1 MKKIISIFLIV
12 ILLSAFLIVNILQ
25 SSFAESNRYV
35 YDGSNLDTSK
45 YPGFKEKLDTLK
57 ANHPN
62 WKFII
67 METGLDFEQVI
78 KAQYTGH
85 LGTPKNLI
93 QGKSGEWICSICGD
107 RVYDTG
113 NWKCASEQA
122 IRYYMD
128 TRNWLVDSPYL
139 FQFLATDYLQTTDD
153 RVYQSLNGTFLYS
166 RENASIINRVCR
178 EKNANPYYIIARLL
192 QEQGNAGGATSK
204 MVDTDGTVYYNLFNI
219 GASGNTQQEVYN
231 NALARAKREGWTSI
245 EKCLSDG
252 ITFLFSAYINNKQNS
267 IYLNKFDVESYGGLY
282 IRQYMQNI
290 EAPKS
295 EGTSMYNKMKN
306 AGLLDENLTFIIPV
320 YENMSSLSSSSPD
333 SSIEAYP
340 KNIRVKVGHSN
351 VMIRS
356 GRSTTS
362 TPVGKITDSS
372 VVVLSVER
380 YSDGWHKVILE
391 DGTSGYVK
399 FNTSYLEEIDDIT
412 NCYEEV
418 TVTNSDVIL
427 RVGPGYSQLEI
438 THLNKGQVI
447 HRIDNTGRYYIDGK
461 VWDRV
466 ILSDSR
472 QGFVAR
478 DNIHIIDYNESFY
491 VNAEGGLYLRESP
504 AGNIIRKLE
513 NGSIVTRIE
522 AGSKVGNYT
531 WDKVITEDG
540 VIGYVAREYLI
551 KVDGG
556 EVPDE
561 TPDNSGGN
569 EADNEII
576 EDNNV
581 DNEIV
586 DDENNVL
593 NNEVI
598 DDNDANNETLKN
610 EIIDNET
617 GVENSVINNEVVG
630 DNTVEETPDSGED
643 DSDDNNENGD
653 DNNNSGEDN
662 GSNDDSD
669 NGTGGDNSNGGNGE
683 DNESGEDDFETERIL
698 IVESSATANSI
709 QNAIITRGDE
719 IILGNQ
725 VIATGDIANMGGAKY
740 TIVKKGDSTGDGYV
754 KANDYLI
761 IKDYIMETG
770 TAKLEGAFKMAADVT
785 GDNQV
790 KANDYLKIKDHIM
803 YGIEL

>member
-25 SSFAESNRYV
+25 SSFAESNRYA
-35 YDGSNLDTSK
+35 YDRSNLDTSK

-93 QGKSGEWICSICGD
+93 QGKTGEWICSICGD

-139 FQFLATDYLQTTDD
+139 FQFLATDYLETTDD
-153 RVYQSLNGTFLYS
+153 KVYGSLNGTFLYS

-295 EGTSMYNKMKN
+295 EGTSMYNKMKS
-306 AGLLDENLTFIIPV
+306 AGLLNENLTFIIPV

-362 TPVGKITDSS
+362 TPVGKIADSS

-380 YSDGWHKVILE
+380 YSDGWHKVVLE
-391 DGTSGYVK
+391 DGTNGYVK

-427 RVGPGYSQLEI
+427 RVGPGYNQLEI

-461 VWDRV
+461 IWDRV

-478 DNIHIIDYNESFY
+478 DNIHKIDYNESFY
-491 VNAEGGLYLRESP
+491 VNAEGGLYLRETP

-513 NGSIVTRIE
+513 NGSIVTRLE

-561 TPDNSGGN
+561 TPDDSGGN
-569 EADNEII
+569 EADNEI
-576 EDNNV
+576 NNEIV
-581 DNEIV
+581 DNENNALNNEVI

-598 DDNDANNETLKN
+598 DEDNTLNNEVMN
-610 EIIDNET
+610 EI
-617 GVENSVINNEVVG
+617 ENSVIDNEIVG
-630 DNTVEETPDSGED
+630 DNIIED
-643 DSDDNNENGD
+643 DNETEEPDIGDNEQ
-653 DNNNSGEDN
+653 
-662 GSNDDSD
+662 DDS
-669 NGTGGDNSNGGNGE
+669 
-683 DNESGEDDFETERIL
+683 EDDLETERII
-698 IVESSATANSI
+698 IVESSATANSLS
-709 QNAIITRGDE
+709 NATITRGDKVISSE
-719 IILGNQ
+719 Q
-725 VIATGDIANMGGAKY
+725 VIATGDIANMGGTKY

-785 GDNQV
+785 GDSQV

-803 YGIEL
+803 YGVEI

>member
-139 FQFLATDYLQTTDD
+139 FQFLATDYLETTDD
-153 RVYQSLNGTFLYS
+153 KVYGALNGTFLYS

-295 EGTSMYNKMKN
+295 EGTSMYNKMKS
-306 AGLLDENLTFIIPV
+306 AGLLNENLTFIIPV

-362 TPVGKITDSS
+362 TPVGKIADSS

-380 YSDGWHKVILE
+380 YSDGWHKVVLE
-391 DGTSGYVK
+391 DGTNGYVK

-427 RVGPGYSQLEI
+427 RVGPGYNQLEI

-461 VWDRV
+461 IWDRV

-478 DNIHIIDYNESFY
+478 DNIHKIDYNESFY
-491 VNAEGGLYLRESP
+491 VNAEGGLYLRETP

-513 NGSIVTRIE
+513 NGSIVTRLE

-561 TPDNSGGN
+561 TPDDSGDN

-598 DDNDANNETLKN
+598 DEDNTLNN
-610 EIIDNET
+610 EIIDEESNVLNNEVT
-617 GVENSVINNEVVG
+617 DEIENSVIDNEIVG
-630 DNTVEETPDSGED
+630 DNTVEDDNETEEPDIGDNEPDDSED
-643 DSDDNNENGD
+643 DL
-653 DNNNSGEDN
+653 
-662 GSNDDSD
+662 
-669 NGTGGDNSNGGNGE
+669 
-683 DNESGEDDFETERIL
+683 ETERII
-698 IVESSATANSI
+698 IVESSATANSLS
-709 QNAIITRGDE
+709 NATITRGDKVISGE
-719 IILGNQ
+719 Q
-725 VIATGDIANMGGAKY
+725 VIATGDIANMGGTKY

-785 GDNQV
+785 GDSQV

>member
-139 FQFLATDYLQTTDD
+139 FQFLATDYLETTDD
-153 RVYQSLNGTFLYS
+153 KVYGSLNGTFLYS

-295 EGTSMYNKMKN
+295 EGTSMYNKMKS
-306 AGLLDENLTFIIPV
+306 AGLLNENLTFIIPV

-362 TPVGKITDSS
+362 LPVGKIADSS

-380 YSDGWHKVILE
+380 YSDGWHKVVLE
-391 DGTSGYVK
+391 DGTNGYVK

-427 RVGPGYSQLEI
+427 RVGPGYNQLEI

-461 VWDRV
+461 IWDRV

-478 DNIHIIDYNESFY
+478 DNIHKIDYNESFY
-491 VNAEGGLYLRESP
+491 VNAEGGLYLRETP

-513 NGSIVTRIE
+513 NGSIVTRLE

-561 TPDNSGGN
+561 TPDDSG
-569 EADNEII
+569 DNE
-576 EDNNV
+576 V
-581 DNEIV
+581 DNEINNEIV
-586 DDENNVL
+586 DNENNALNNEVIDDENNVL

-598 DDNDANNETLKN
+598 DEDNTLNN
-610 EIIDNET
+610 EIIDEESNVLNNEVT
-617 GVENSVINNEVVG
+617 DEIENSVIDNEIVG
-630 DNTVEETPDSGED
+630 DNIIED
-643 DSDDNNENGD
+643 DNETEEPDIGDNEQ
-653 DNNNSGEDN
+653 
-662 GSNDDSD
+662 DDS
-669 NGTGGDNSNGGNGE
+669 
-683 DNESGEDDFETERIL
+683 EDDLETERII
-698 IVESSATANSI
+698 IVESSATANSLS
-709 QNAIITRGDE
+709 NATITRGDKVISGE
-719 IILGNQ
+719 Q
-725 VIATGDIANMGGAKY
+725 VIATGDIANMGGTKY

-785 GDNQV
+785 GDSQV

-803 YGIEL
+803 YGVEI

>member
-25 SSFAESNRYV
+25 SSFAESNRYA

-139 FQFLATDYLQTTDD
+139 FQFLATDYLETTDD
-153 RVYQSLNGTFLYS
+153 KVYGSLNGTFLYS

-295 EGTSMYNKMKN
+295 EGTSMYNKMKS
-306 AGLLDENLTFIIPV
+306 AGLLNENLTFIIPV

-362 TPVGKITDSS
+362 LPVGKITDSS

-380 YSDGWHKVILE
+380 YSDGWHKVVLE
-391 DGTSGYVK
+391 DGTNGYVK

-427 RVGPGYSQLEI
+427 RVGPGYNQLEI

-461 VWDRV
+461 IWDRV

-478 DNIHIIDYNESFY
+478 DNIHKIDYNESFY
-491 VNAEGGLYLRESP
+491 VNAEGGLYLRETP

-513 NGSIVTRIE
+513 NGSIVTRLE

-561 TPDNSGGN
+561 TPDDSGGN

-598 DDNDANNETLKN
+598 DEDNTLNNEVMN
-610 EIIDNET
+610 EI
-617 GVENSVINNEVVG
+617 ENSVIDNEIVG
-630 DNTVEETPDSGED
+630 DNIIED
-643 DSDDNNENGD
+643 DNETEEPDIGDNEQ
-653 DNNNSGEDN
+653 
-662 GSNDDSD
+662 DDS
-669 NGTGGDNSNGGNGE
+669 
-683 DNESGEDDFETERIL
+683 EDDLETERII
-698 IVESSATANSI
+698 IVESSATANSLS
-709 QNAIITRGDE
+709 NATITRGDKVISGE
-719 IILGNQ
+719 Q
-725 VIATGDIANMGGAKY
+725 VIATGDIANMGGTKY

-770 TAKLEGAFKMAADVT
+770 SAKIEGAFKMAADVT
-785 GDNQV
+785 GDSQV

-803 YGIEL
+803 YGVEI

>member
-85 LGTPKNLI
+85 LDTPKNLI

-139 FQFLATDYLQTTDD
+139 FQFLATDYLETTDD
-153 RVYQSLNGTFLYS
+153 KVYGSLNGTFLYS

-295 EGTSMYNKMKN
+295 EGTSMYNKMKS
-306 AGLLDENLTFIIPV
+306 AGLLEENLTFIIPV

-362 TPVGKITDSS
+362 TPVGKIADSS

-380 YSDGWHKVILE
+380 YSDGWHKVVLE
-391 DGTSGYVK
+391 DGTNGYVK

-427 RVGPGYSQLEI
+427 RVGPGYNQLEI

-461 VWDRV
+461 IWDRV

-472 QGFVAR
+472 QGFVSR
-478 DNIHIIDYNESFY
+478 DNIHKIDYNESFY
-491 VNAEGGLYLRESP
+491 VNAEGGLYLRETP

-513 NGSIVTRIE
+513 NGSIVTRLE

-561 TPDNSGGN
+561 TPDDSGDN

-598 DDNDANNETLKN
+598 DEDNTLNN
-610 EIIDNET
+610 EIIDEESNVLNNEVT
-617 GVENSVINNEVVG
+617 DEIENSVIDNEIVG
-630 DNTVEETPDSGED
+630 DNTVEDDNETEEPDIGDNEPDDGED
-643 DSDDNNENGD
+643 DL
-653 DNNNSGEDN
+653 
-662 GSNDDSD
+662 
-669 NGTGGDNSNGGNGE
+669 
-683 DNESGEDDFETERIL
+683 ETERII
-698 IVESSATANSI
+698 IVESSATANSLS
-709 QNAIITRGDE
+709 NATITRGDKVISGE
-719 IILGNQ
+719 Q
-725 VIATGDIANMGGAKY
+725 VIATGDIANMGGTKY

-785 GDNQV
+785 GDSQV

>member
-85 LGTPKNLI
+85 LDTPKNLI

-139 FQFLATDYLQTTDD
+139 FQFLATDYLETTDD
-153 RVYQSLNGTFLYS
+153 KVYGSLNGTFLYS

-295 EGTSMYNKMKN
+295 EGTSMYNKMKS
-306 AGLLDENLTFIIPV
+306 AGLLNENLTFIIPV

-362 TPVGKITDSS
+362 TPVGKIADSS

-380 YSDGWHKVILE
+380 YSDGWHKVVLE
-391 DGTSGYVK
+391 DGTNGYVK

-427 RVGPGYSQLEI
+427 RVGPGYNQLEI

-461 VWDRV
+461 IWDRV

-472 QGFVAR
+472 QGFVSR
-478 DNIHIIDYNESFY
+478 DNIHKIDYNESFY
-491 VNAEGGLYLRESP
+491 VNAEGGLYLRETP

-513 NGSIVTRIE
+513 NGSIVTRLE

-561 TPDNSGGN
+561 TPDDSGDN

-598 DDNDANNETLKN
+598 DEDNTLNN
-610 EIIDNET
+610 EIIDEESNVLNNEVT
-617 GVENSVINNEVVG
+617 DEIENSVIDNEIVG
-630 DNTVEETPDSGED
+630 DNTVEDDNETEEPDIGDNEPDDGED
-643 DSDDNNENGD
+643 DL
-653 DNNNSGEDN
+653 
-662 GSNDDSD
+662 
-669 NGTGGDNSNGGNGE
+669 
-683 DNESGEDDFETERIL
+683 ETERII
-698 IVESSATANSI
+698 IVESSATANSLS
-709 QNAIITRGDE
+709 NATITRGDKVISGE
-719 IILGNQ
+719 Q
-725 VIATGDIANMGGAKY
+725 VIATGDIANMGGTKY

-785 GDNQV
+785 GDSQV

>member
-25 SSFAESNRYV
+25 SSFAESNRYA

-85 LGTPKNLI
+85 LDTPKNLI

-139 FQFLATDYLQTTDD
+139 FQFLATDYLETTDD
-153 RVYQSLNGTFLYS
+153 KVYGSLNGTFLYS

-219 GASGNTQQEVYN
+219 GASGNSQQEVYN

-295 EGTSMYNKMKN
+295 EGTSMYNKMRS
-306 AGLLDENLTFIIPV
+306 AGLLNENLTFIIPV

-362 TPVGKITDSS
+362 TPVGKIADSS

-380 YSDGWHKVILE
+380 YSDGWHKVVLE
-391 DGTSGYVK
+391 DGTNGYVK

-427 RVGPGYSQLEI
+427 RVGPGYNQLEI

-461 VWDRV
+461 IWDRV

-478 DNIHIIDYNESFY
+478 DNIHKIDYNESFY
-491 VNAEGGLYLRESP
+491 VNAEGGLYLRETP

-513 NGSIVTRIE
+513 NGSIVTRLE

-561 TPDNSGGN
+561 TPDDSGGN
-569 EADNEII
+569 EANNEI
-576 EDNNV
+576 NNEIV
-581 DNEIV
+581 DNENNALNNEVI

-598 DDNDANNETLKN
+598 DEDNTLNNEVMN
-610 EIIDNET
+610 EI
-617 GVENSVINNEVVG
+617 ENSVIDNEIVG
-630 DNTVEETPDSGED
+630 DNIIED
-643 DSDDNNENGD
+643 DNETEEPDIGDNEQ
-653 DNNNSGEDN
+653 
-662 GSNDDSD
+662 DDS
-669 NGTGGDNSNGGNGE
+669 
-683 DNESGEDDFETERIL
+683 EDDLETERII
-698 IVESSATANSI
+698 IVESSATANSLS
-709 QNAIITRGDE
+709 NATITRGDKVISGE
-719 IILGNQ
+719 Q
-725 VIATGDIANMGGAKY
+725 VIATGDIANMGGTKY

-785 GDNQV
+785 GDSQV

-803 YGIEL
+803 YGVEI

>member
-25 SSFAESNRYV
+25 SSFAESNRYA

-62 WKFII
+62 WNFII

-139 FQFLATDYLQTTDD
+139 FQFLATDYLETTDD
-153 RVYQSLNGTFLYS
+153 KVYGSLNGTFLYS

-295 EGTSMYNKMKN
+295 EGTSMYNKMKS
-306 AGLLDENLTFIIPV
+306 AGLLNENLTFIIPV

-362 TPVGKITDSS
+362 IPVGKIADSS

-380 YSDGWHKVILE
+380 YSDGWHKVVLE
-391 DGTSGYVK
+391 DETNGYVK

-427 RVGPGYSQLEI
+427 RVGPGYNQLEI

-461 VWDRV
+461 IWDRV

-478 DNIHIIDYNESFY
+478 DNIHKIDYNESFY
-491 VNAEGGLYLRESP
+491 VNAEGGLYLRETP

-513 NGSIVTRIE
+513 NGSIVTRLE

-561 TPDNSGGN
+561 TPDDSGGN
-569 EADNEII
+569 EADNEI
-576 EDNNV
+576 NNEIV
-581 DNEIV
+581 DNENNALNNEVI

-598 DDNDANNETLKN
+598 DEDNTLNNEVIDEIKNSVIDN
-610 EIIDNET
+610 EII
-617 GVENSVINNEVVG
+617 G
-630 DNTVEETPDSGED
+630 DNTVEDDNETEEEPDIGDNEQDDSED
-643 DSDDNNENGD
+643 DL
-653 DNNNSGEDN
+653 
-662 GSNDDSD
+662 
-669 NGTGGDNSNGGNGE
+669 
-683 DNESGEDDFETERIL
+683 ETERII
-698 IVESSATANSI
+698 IVESSATANSLP
-709 QNAIITRGDE
+709 NATITRGDKVISGE
-719 IILGNQ
+719 Q
-725 VIATGDIANMGGAKY
+725 VIATGDIANMGGTKY

-785 GDNQV
+785 GDSQV

>member
-25 SSFAESNRYV
+25 SSFAESNRYA

-93 QGKSGEWICSICGD
+93 QGKTGEWICSICGD

-139 FQFLATDYLQTTDD
+139 FQFLATDYLETTDD
-153 RVYQSLNGTFLYS
+153 KVYGSLNGTFLYS
-166 RENASIINRVCR
+166 RENATIINRVCK

-295 EGTSMYNKMKN
+295 EGTSMYNKMKS
-306 AGLLDENLTFIIPV
+306 AGLLNENLTFIIPV

-362 TPVGKITDSS
+362 TPVGKIADSS

-380 YSDGWHKVILE
+380 YSDGWHKVVLE
-391 DGTSGYVK
+391 DGTNGYVK

-427 RVGPGYSQLEI
+427 RVGPGYNQLEI
-438 THLNKGQVI
+438 THLNKGQII

-461 VWDRV
+461 IWDRV

-478 DNIHIIDYNESFY
+478 DNIHEIDYNESFY
-491 VNAEGGLYLRESP
+491 VNAEGGLYLRETP

-513 NGSIVTRIE
+513 NGSIVTRLE

-551 KVDGG
+551 KVDGV

-561 TPDNSGGN
+561 TPDDSGGN
-569 EADNEII
+569 EADNEI
-576 EDNNV
+576 N
-581 DNEIV
+581 NEIV
-586 DDENNVL
+586 DNENNAL

-598 DDNDANNETLKN
+598 DDENNDLNNEVIDEDNTLNN
-610 EIIDNET
+610 EVIDEI
-617 GVENSVINNEVVG
+617 ENSVIDNEIIG
-630 DNTVEETPDSGED
+630 DNTVE
-643 DSDDNNENGD
+643 DDNETEEEPDIG
-653 DNNNSGEDN
+653 
-662 GSNDDSD
+662 
-669 NGTGGDNSNGGNGE
+669 
-683 DNESGEDDFETERIL
+683 DNESDDSEDDLETERII
-698 IVESSATANSI
+698 IVESSATANSLS
-709 QNAIITRGDE
+709 NATITRGDKLISGE
-719 IILGNQ
+719 Q
-725 VIATGDIANMGGAKY
+725 VIATGDIANMGGTKY

-785 GDNQV
+785 GDSQV

-803 YGIEL
+803 YGVEI

>member
-25 SSFAESNRYV
+25 SSFAESNRYA

-85 LGTPKNLI
+85 LDTPKNLI

-139 FQFLATDYLQTTDD
+139 FQFLATDYLETTDD
-153 RVYQSLNGTFLYS
+153 KVYGSLNGTFLYS

-295 EGTSMYNKMKN
+295 EGTSMYNKMRS
-306 AGLLDENLTFIIPV
+306 AGLLNENLTFIIPV

-362 TPVGKITDSS
+362 TPVGKIADSS

-380 YSDGWHKVILE
+380 YSDGWHKVVLE
-391 DGTSGYVK
+391 DGTNGYVK

-427 RVGPGYSQLEI
+427 RVGPGYNQLEI

-461 VWDRV
+461 IWDRV

-478 DNIHIIDYNESFY
+478 DNIHKIDYNESFY
-491 VNAEGGLYLRESP
+491 VNAEGGLYLRETP

-513 NGSIVTRIE
+513 NGSIVTRLE

-561 TPDNSGGN
+561 TPDDSGGN

-598 DDNDANNETLKN
+598 DEDNTLNNEVMN
-610 EIIDNET
+610 EI
-617 GVENSVINNEVVG
+617 ENSVIDNEIVG
-630 DNTVEETPDSGED
+630 DNIIED
-643 DSDDNNENGD
+643 DNETEEPDIGDNEQ
-653 DNNNSGEDN
+653 
-662 GSNDDSD
+662 DDS
-669 NGTGGDNSNGGNGE
+669 
-683 DNESGEDDFETERIL
+683 EDDLETERII
-698 IVESSATANSI
+698 IVESSATANSLS
-709 QNAIITRGDE
+709 NATITRGDKVISGE
-719 IILGNQ
+719 Q
-725 VIATGDIANMGGAKY
+725 VIATGDIANMGGTKY

-785 GDNQV
+785 GDSQV

-803 YGIEL
+803 YGVEI

>member
-85 LGTPKNLI
+85 LDTPKNLI

-139 FQFLATDYLQTTDD
+139 FQFLATDYLETTDD
-153 RVYQSLNGTFLYS
+153 KVYGSLNGTFLYS

-219 GASGNTQQEVYN
+219 GASGNSQQEVYN

-245 EKCLSDG
+245 EKCLADG

-295 EGTSMYNKMKN
+295 EGTSMYNKMRS
-306 AGLLDENLTFIIPV
+306 AGLLNENLTFIIPV

-380 YSDGWHKVILE
+380 YSDGWHKVVLE
-391 DGTSGYVK
+391 DGTNGYVK

-418 TVTNSDVIL
+418 TVTNSDVVL
-427 RVGPGYSQLEI
+427 RVGPGYNQLEI

-461 VWDRV
+461 IWDRV

-478 DNIHIIDYNESFY
+478 DNIHKIDYNESFY
-491 VNAEGGLYLRESP
+491 VNAEGGLYLRETP

-513 NGSIVTRIE
+513 NGSIVTRLE

-561 TPDNSGGN
+561 TPDDSGGN
-569 EADNEII
+569 EADNEI
-576 EDNNV
+576 NNEIV
-581 DNEIV
+581 DNENNALNNEVI

-598 DDNDANNETLKN
+598 DEDNTLNNEVMN
-610 EIIDNET
+610 EI
-617 GVENSVINNEVVG
+617 ENSVIDNEIVG
-630 DNTVEETPDSGED
+630 DNIIED
-643 DSDDNNENGD
+643 DNETEEPDIGD
-653 DNNNSGEDN
+653 DEP
-662 GSNDDSD
+662 DDS
-669 NGTGGDNSNGGNGE
+669 
-683 DNESGEDDFETERIL
+683 EDDLETERII
-698 IVESSATANSI
+698 IVESDATANSLS
-709 QNAIITRGDE
+709 NATITRGDKVISGE
-719 IILGNQ
+719 Q
-725 VIATGDIANMGGAKY
+725 VIATGDIANMGGTKY

-785 GDNQV
+785 GDSQV

>member
-139 FQFLATDYLQTTDD
+139 FQFLATDYLETTDD

-295 EGTSMYNKMKN
+295 EGTSMYNKMKS
-306 AGLLDENLTFIIPV
+306 AGLLNENLTFIIPV

-362 TPVGKITDSS
+362 TPVGKIADSS

-380 YSDGWHKVILE
+380 YSDGWHKVVLE
-391 DGTSGYVK
+391 DGTNGYVK

-427 RVGPGYSQLEI
+427 RVGPGYNQLEI

-461 VWDRV
+461 IWDRV

-478 DNIHIIDYNESFY
+478 DNIHKIDYNESFY
-491 VNAEGGLYLRESP
+491 VNAEGGLYLRETP

-513 NGSIVTRIE
+513 NGSIVTRLE
-522 AGSKVGNYT
+522 EGSKVGNYT

-561 TPDNSGGN
+561 TPDNSGDN
-569 EADNEII
+569 EVDNEII

-598 DDNDANNETLKN
+598 DEDNTLNN
-610 EIIDNET
+610 EIIDEESNVLNNEVT
-617 GVENSVINNEVVG
+617 DEIENSVIDNEIVG
-630 DNTVEETPDSGED
+630 DNTVEDDNETEEPDIGDNEPDDGED
-643 DSDDNNENGD
+643 DL
-653 DNNNSGEDN
+653 
-662 GSNDDSD
+662 
-669 NGTGGDNSNGGNGE
+669 
-683 DNESGEDDFETERIL
+683 ETERII
-698 IVESSATANSI
+698 IVESSATANSLS
-709 QNAIITRGDE
+709 NATITRGDKVISGE
-719 IILGNQ
+719 Q
-725 VIATGDIANMGGAKY
+725 VIATGDIANMGGTKY

-785 GDNQV
+785 GDSQV

>member
-25 SSFAESNRYV
+25 SSFAESNRYA

-93 QGKSGEWICSICGD
+93 QGKTGEWICSICGD

-139 FQFLATDYLQTTDD
+139 FQFLATDYLETTDD
-153 RVYQSLNGTFLYS
+153 KVYGSLNGTFLYS

-219 GASGNTQQEVYN
+219 GASGNSQQEVYN

-295 EGTSMYNKMKN
+295 EGTSMYNKMRS
-306 AGLLDENLTFIIPV
+306 AGLLNENLTFIIPV

-362 TPVGKITDSS
+362 LPVGKIADSS

-380 YSDGWHKVILE
+380 YSDGWHKVVLE
-391 DGTSGYVK
+391 DGTNGYVK

-427 RVGPGYSQLEI
+427 RVGPGYNQLEI

-461 VWDRV
+461 IWDRV

-478 DNIHIIDYNESFY
+478 DNIHKIDYNESFY
-491 VNAEGGLYLRESP
+491 VNAEGGLYLRETP

-513 NGSIVTRIE
+513 NGSIVTRLE

-561 TPDNSGGN
+561 TPDDSGGN
-569 EADNEII
+569 EADNEI
-576 EDNNV
+576 NNEIV
-581 DNEIV
+581 DNENNALNNEVI

-598 DDNDANNETLKN
+598 DEDNTLNNEVID
-610 EIIDNET
+610 EI
-617 GVENSVINNEVVG
+617 ENSVIDNEIIG
-630 DNTVEETPDSGED
+630 DNTVEDDNETEEEPDIGDNEPEDGED
-643 DSDDNNENGD
+643 DL
-653 DNNNSGEDN
+653 
-662 GSNDDSD
+662 
-669 NGTGGDNSNGGNGE
+669 
-683 DNESGEDDFETERIL
+683 ETERII
-698 IVESSATANSI
+698 IVESSATANSLS
-709 QNAIITRGDE
+709 NATITRGDKLISGE
-719 IILGNQ
+719 Q
-725 VIATGDIANMGGAKY
+725 VIATGDIANMGGTKY

-785 GDNQV
+785 GDSQV

-803 YGIEL
+803 YGVEI

>member
-93 QGKSGEWICSICGD
+93 QGKTGEWICSICGD

-139 FQFLATDYLQTTDD
+139 FQFLATDYLETTDD
-153 RVYQSLNGTFLYS
+153 KVYGSLNGTFLYS

-295 EGTSMYNKMKN
+295 EGTSMYNKMKS
-306 AGLLDENLTFIIPV
+306 AGLLEENLTFIIPV

-362 TPVGKITDSS
+362 TPVGKIADSS

-380 YSDGWHKVILE
+380 YSDGWHKVVLE
-391 DGTSGYVK
+391 DGTNGYVK

-427 RVGPGYSQLEI
+427 RVGPGYNQLEI

-461 VWDRV
+461 IWDRV

-478 DNIHIIDYNESFY
+478 DNIHKIDYNESFY
-491 VNAEGGLYLRESP
+491 VNAEGGLYLRETP

-513 NGSIVTRIE
+513 NGSIVTRLE

-540 VIGYVAREYLI
+540 VMGYVAREYLI

-561 TPDNSGGN
+561 TPDNSGKN
-569 EADNEII
+569 EVDNEII

-598 DDNDANNETLKN
+598 DEDNTLNNEVTD
-610 EIIDNET
+610 EI
-617 GVENSVINNEVVG
+617 ENSVIDNEIVG
-630 DNTVEETPDSGED
+630 DNTVEDDNETEEPDIGDNEPEDGED
-643 DSDDNNENGD
+643 DL
-653 DNNNSGEDN
+653 
-662 GSNDDSD
+662 
-669 NGTGGDNSNGGNGE
+669 
-683 DNESGEDDFETERIL
+683 ETERII
-698 IVESSATANSI
+698 IVESSATANSLS
-709 QNAIITRGDE
+709 NATITRGDKVISGE
-719 IILGNQ
+719 Q
-725 VIATGDIANMGGAKY
+725 VIATGDIANMGGTKY

-770 TAKLEGAFKMAADVT
+770 TAKLEGAFKVAADVT
-785 GDNQV
+785 GDGQV

-803 YGIEL
+803 YGVEI

>member
-25 SSFAESNRYV
+25 SSFAESNRYA

-62 WKFII
+62 WNFII

-139 FQFLATDYLQTTDD
+139 FQFLATDYLETTDD
-153 RVYQSLNGTFLYS
+153 KVYGSLNGTFLYS

-295 EGTSMYNKMKN
+295 EGTSMYNKMKS
-306 AGLLDENLTFIIPV
+306 AGLLEENLTFIIPV

-362 TPVGKITDSS
+362 TPVGKIADSS

-380 YSDGWHKVILE
+380 YSDGWHKVVLE
-391 DGTSGYVK
+391 DGTNGYVK

-427 RVGPGYSQLEI
+427 RVGPGYNQLEI

-461 VWDRV
+461 IWDRV

-478 DNIHIIDYNESFY
+478 DNIHKIDYNESFY
-491 VNAEGGLYLRESP
+491 VNAEGGLYLRETP

-513 NGSIVTRIE
+513 NGSIVTRLE

-561 TPDNSGGN
+561 TPDDSGGN
-569 EADNEII
+569 EVDNEII

-598 DDNDANNETLKN
+598 DEDNTLNN
-610 EIIDNET
+610 EIIDEESNVLNNE
-617 GVENSVINNEVVG
+617 VIDEIENSVIDNEIIG
-630 DNTVEETPDSGED
+630 DNTVEDDNETEEPDIGDNEPDDSED
-643 DSDDNNENGD
+643 DL
-653 DNNNSGEDN
+653 
-662 GSNDDSD
+662 
-669 NGTGGDNSNGGNGE
+669 
-683 DNESGEDDFETERIL
+683 ETERII
-698 IVESSATANSI
+698 IVESDATANSLS
-709 QNAIITRGDE
+709 NATITRGDKLISGE
-719 IILGNQ
+719 Q
-725 VIATGDIANMGGAKY
+725 VIATGDIANMGGTKY

-785 GDNQV
+785 GDSQV

>member
-35 YDGSNLDTSK
+35 YDRSNLDTSK

-93 QGKSGEWICSICGD
+93 QGKTGEWICSICGD

-139 FQFLATDYLQTTDD
+139 FQFLATDYLETTDD
-153 RVYQSLNGTFLYS
+153 KVYGSLNGTFLYS

-295 EGTSMYNKMKN
+295 EGTSMYNKMKS
-306 AGLLDENLTFIIPV
+306 AGLLNENLTFIIPV

-362 TPVGKITDSS
+362 TPVGKIADSS

-380 YSDGWHKVILE
+380 YSDGWHKVVLE
-391 DGTSGYVK
+391 DGTNGYVK

-427 RVGPGYSQLEI
+427 RVGPGYNQLEI

-461 VWDRV
+461 IWDRV

-478 DNIHIIDYNESFY
+478 DNIHKIDYNESFY
-491 VNAEGGLYLRESP
+491 VNAEGGLYLRETP

-513 NGSIVTRIE
+513 NGSIVTRLE

-561 TPDNSGGN
+561 TPDDSGGN

-581 DNEIV
+581 DNEIL

-598 DDNDANNETLKN
+598 DEDNTLNN
-610 EIIDNET
+610 EIIDEESNVLNNEVT
-617 GVENSVINNEVVG
+617 DEIENSVIDNEIVG
-630 DNTVEETPDSGED
+630 DNTVEDDNETEEPDIGDNETDDSED
-643 DSDDNNENGD
+643 DL
-653 DNNNSGEDN
+653 
-662 GSNDDSD
+662 
-669 NGTGGDNSNGGNGE
+669 
-683 DNESGEDDFETERIL
+683 ETERII
-698 IVESSATANSI
+698 IVESSATANSLS
-709 QNAIITRGDE
+709 NATITRGDKVISGE
-719 IILGNQ
+719 Q
-725 VIATGDIANMGGAKY
+725 VIATGDIANMGGTKY

-785 GDNQV
+785 GDSQV

>member
-25 SSFAESNRYV
+25 SSFAESNRYA

-93 QGKSGEWICSICGD
+93 QGKTGEWICSICGD

-153 RVYQSLNGTFLYS
+153 KVYGSLNGTFLYS

-219 GASGNTQQEVYN
+219 GASGNSQQEVYN

-295 EGTSMYNKMKN
+295 EGTSMYNKMKS
-306 AGLLDENLTFIIPV
+306 AGLLNENLTFIIPV

-362 TPVGKITDSS
+362 TPVGKIADSS

-380 YSDGWHKVILE
+380 YSDGWHKVVLE
-391 DGTSGYVK
+391 DGTNGYVK

-427 RVGPGYSQLEI
+427 RVGPGYNQLEI

-461 VWDRV
+461 IWDRV

-478 DNIHIIDYNESFY
+478 DNIHKIDYNESFY
-491 VNAEGGLYLRESP
+491 VNAEGGLYLRETP

-513 NGSIVTRIE
+513 NGSIVTRLE

-561 TPDNSGGN
+561 TPDNSG
-569 EADNEII
+569 DNE
-576 EDNNV
+576 V
-581 DNEIV
+581 DNEINNEIV
-586 DDENNVL
+586 DNENNALNNEVIDDENNVL

-598 DDNDANNETLKN
+598 DEDNTLNNEVIDEIKN
-610 EIIDNET
+610 SVIDNE
-617 GVENSVINNEVVG
+617 IVG
-630 DNTVEETPDSGED
+630 DNTVEDDNETEEPDIGDNEPEDGED
-643 DSDDNNENGD
+643 DL
-653 DNNNSGEDN
+653 
-662 GSNDDSD
+662 
-669 NGTGGDNSNGGNGE
+669 
-683 DNESGEDDFETERIL
+683 ETERII
-698 IVESSATANSI
+698 IVESSATANSLS
-709 QNAIITRGDE
+709 NATITRGDKVISSE
-719 IILGNQ
+719 Q
-725 VIATGDIANMGGAKY
+725 VIATGDIANMGGTKY

-785 GDNQV
+785 GDSQV

-803 YGIEL
+803 YGVEI

>member
-1 MKKIISIFLIV
+1 MKKIISIFLFV
-12 ILLSAFLIVNILQ
+12 IILSAFLIVNILQ
-25 SSFAESNRYV
+25 SSFAESNRYI
-35 YDGSNLDTSK
+35 YDGTNLDTSK
-45 YPGFKEKLDTLK
+45 YPGFKERLDTIK
-57 ANHPN
+57 KNHPN
-62 WKFII
+62 WNFVI

-78 KAQYTGH
+78 KAEYTGH
-85 LGTPKNLI
+85 LDTPKNLI

-113 NWKCASEQA
+113 SWKCASEQA

-139 FQFLATDYLQTTDD
+139 FQFLQTDYLETTDNK
-153 RVYQSLNGTFLYS
+153 VYNSLNGTFLYS
-166 RENASIINRVCR
+166 RENASTINKVCK
-178 EKNANPYYIIARLL
+178 EKNANPYYVIARLL

-219 GASGNTQQEVYN
+219 GATGNTSQEVLK
-231 NALARAKREGWTSI
+231 NALERAKKEGWTSI

-295 EGTSMYNKMKN
+295 EGTSMYNKMKS

-320 YENMSSLSSSSPD
+320 YENMSSTTSVSPD

-356 GRSTTS
+356 SRNTTS
-362 TPVGKITDSS
+362 TPVGKIADSS

-380 YSDGWHKVILE
+380 YQDGWHKVILE

-399 FNTSYLEEIDDIT
+399 FNTSYLEEIDDVT

-418 TVTNSDVIL
+418 TVINDDVIL
-427 RVGPGYSQLEI
+427 RVGPGLDQLEI
-438 THLNKGQVI
+438 THLSKGQVV
-447 HRIDNTGRYYIDGK
+447 HRIDSTGRYFIDGK

-466 ILSDSR
+466 ILADSR

-478 DNIHIIDYNESFY
+478 DNIQKVDYDESFI
-491 VNAEGGLYLRESP
+491 VIAEGGLYLRETP

-513 NGSIVTRIE
+513 KGTIVTRLE
-522 AGSKVGNYT
+522 AGDKVGDYT

-551 KVDGG
+551 KVDGE
-556 EVPDE
+556 EVPDNTVE
-561 TPDNSGGN
+561 NDMVSNEVIENEIENS
-569 EADNEII
+569 AIDNEII
-576 EDNNV
+576 GDNNV
-581 DNEIV
+581 ENNETIENEIE
-586 DDENNVL
+586 DENN
-593 NNEVI
+593 
-598 DDNDANNETLKN
+598 K
-610 EIIDNET
+610 
-617 GVENSVINNEVVG
+617 VEE
-630 DNTVEETPDSGED
+630 DNTVE
-643 DSDDNNENGD
+643 
-653 DNNNSGEDN
+653 
-662 GSNDDSD
+662 
-669 NGTGGDNSNGGNGE
+669 GDNSEEDSTDGDNGN
-683 DNESGEDDFETERIL
+683 NESGENESEEDEEIDTEMVI
-698 IVESSATANSI
+698 IVEPSATANSI
-709 QNAIITRGDE
+709 PNAVITRNDKVITGTS
-719 IILGNQ
+719 
-725 VIATGDIANMGGAKY
+725 VIATGDIASMGDTKY

-761 IKDYIMETG
+761 IKDYIKETG

-803 YGIEL
+803 YGIDI

>member
-25 SSFAESNRYV
+25 SSFAESNRYA

-62 WKFII
+62 WNFII

-139 FQFLATDYLQTTDD
+139 FQFLATDYLETTDD
-153 RVYQSLNGTFLYS
+153 KVYGSLNGTFLYS

-295 EGTSMYNKMKN
+295 EGTSMYNKMKS
-306 AGLLDENLTFIIPV
+306 AGLLEENLTFIIPV

-362 TPVGKITDSS
+362 TPVGKIADSS

-380 YSDGWHKVILE
+380 YSDGWHKVVLE
-391 DGTSGYVK
+391 DGTNGYVK

-427 RVGPGYSQLEI
+427 RVGPGYNQLEI

-461 VWDRV
+461 IWDRV

-478 DNIHIIDYNESFY
+478 DNIHKIDYNESFY
-491 VNAEGGLYLRESP
+491 VNAEGGLYLRETP

-513 NGSIVTRIE
+513 NGSIVTRLE

-561 TPDNSGGN
+561 MPDDSGGN
-569 EADNEII
+569 EADNEI
-576 EDNNV
+576 NNEIV
-581 DNEIV
+581 DNENNALNNEVI

-598 DDNDANNETLKN
+598 DEDNTLNNEVID
-610 EIIDNET
+610 EI
-617 GVENSVINNEVVG
+617 ENSVIDNEIIG
-630 DNTVEETPDSGED
+630 DNTVEDDNETEEEPDIGDNEPDDSED
-643 DSDDNNENGD
+643 DL
-653 DNNNSGEDN
+653 
-662 GSNDDSD
+662 
-669 NGTGGDNSNGGNGE
+669 
-683 DNESGEDDFETERIL
+683 ETERII
-698 IVESSATANSI
+698 IVESSATANSLS
-709 QNAIITRGDE
+709 NATITRGDKLISGE
-719 IILGNQ
+719 Q
-725 VIATGDIANMGGAKY
+725 VIATGDIANMGGTKY

-785 GDNQV
+785 GDSQV

>member
-25 SSFAESNRYV
+25 SSFAESNRYA

-295 EGTSMYNKMKN
+295 EGTSMYNKMKS
-306 AGLLDENLTFIIPV
+306 AGLLNENLTFIIPV

-362 TPVGKITDSS
+362 LPVGKIADSS

-380 YSDGWHKVILE
+380 YSDGWHKVVLE
-391 DGTSGYVK
+391 DGTNGYVK

-427 RVGPGYSQLEI
+427 RVGPGYNQLEI

-461 VWDRV
+461 IWDRV

-478 DNIHIIDYNESFY
+478 DNIHKIDYNESFY
-491 VNAEGGLYLRESP
+491 VNAEGGLYLRETP

-513 NGSIVTRIE
+513 NGSIVTRLE

-561 TPDNSGGN
+561 TPDDSGGN
-569 EADNEII
+569 EADNEI
-576 EDNNV
+576 NNEIV
-581 DNEIV
+581 DNENNALNNEVI

-598 DDNDANNETLKN
+598 DEDNTLNNEVID
-610 EIIDNET
+610 EI
-617 GVENSVINNEVVG
+617 ENSVIDNEIIG
-630 DNTVEETPDSGED
+630 DNTVEDDNETEEEPDIGDNEPDDSED
-643 DSDDNNENGD
+643 DL
-653 DNNNSGEDN
+653 
-662 GSNDDSD
+662 
-669 NGTGGDNSNGGNGE
+669 
-683 DNESGEDDFETERIL
+683 ETERII
-698 IVESSATANSI
+698 IVESSATANSLS
-709 QNAIITRGDE
+709 NATITRGDKLISGE
-719 IILGNQ
+719 Q
-725 VIATGDIANMGGAKY
+725 VIATGDIANMGGTKY

-785 GDNQV
+785 GDSQV

-803 YGIEL
+803 YGVEI

>member
-139 FQFLATDYLQTTDD
+139 FQFLATDYLETTDD
-153 RVYQSLNGTFLYS
+153 KVYGSLNGTFLYS

-295 EGTSMYNKMKN
+295 EGTSMYNKMKS
-306 AGLLDENLTFIIPV
+306 AGLLNENLTFIIPV

-362 TPVGKITDSS
+362 TPVGKIADSS

-380 YSDGWHKVILE
+380 YSDGWHKVVLE
-391 DGTSGYVK
+391 DGTNGYVK

-427 RVGPGYSQLEI
+427 RVGPGYNQLEI

-461 VWDRV
+461 IWDRV

-478 DNIHIIDYNESFY
+478 DNIHKIDYNESFY
-491 VNAEGGLYLRESP
+491 VNAEGGLYLRETP

-513 NGSIVTRIE
+513 NGSIVTRLE

-561 TPDNSGGN
+561 TPDDSGDN
-569 EADNEII
+569 EVDNEII

-598 DDNDANNETLKN
+598 DEDNTLNNEVIDEIKN
-610 EIIDNET
+610 SVIDNE
-617 GVENSVINNEVVG
+617 IVG
-630 DNTVEETPDSGED
+630 DNTVEDDNETEEPDIGDNEPEDGED
-643 DSDDNNENGD
+643 DL
-653 DNNNSGEDN
+653 
-662 GSNDDSD
+662 
-669 NGTGGDNSNGGNGE
+669 
-683 DNESGEDDFETERIL
+683 ETERII
-698 IVESSATANSI
+698 IVESSATANSLS
-709 QNAIITRGDE
+709 NATITRGDKVISGE
-719 IILGNQ
+719 Q
-725 VIATGDIANMGGAKY
+725 VIATGDIANMGGTKY

-785 GDNQV
+785 GDSQV

>member
-25 SSFAESNRYV
+25 SSFAESNRYA

-139 FQFLATDYLQTTDD
+139 FQFLATDYLETTDD
-153 RVYQSLNGTFLYS
+153 KVYGSLNGTFLYS

-295 EGTSMYNKMKN
+295 EGTSMYNKMKS
-306 AGLLDENLTFIIPV
+306 AGLLNENLTFIIPV

-362 TPVGKITDSS
+362 TPVGKIADSS

-380 YSDGWHKVILE
+380 YSDGWHKVVLE
-391 DGTSGYVK
+391 DGTNGYVK

-427 RVGPGYSQLEI
+427 RVGPGYNQLEI

-461 VWDRV
+461 IWDRV

-478 DNIHIIDYNESFY
+478 DNIHKIDYNESFY
-491 VNAEGGLYLRESP
+491 VNAEGGLYLRETP

-513 NGSIVTRIE
+513 NGSIVTRLE

-561 TPDNSGGN
+561 TPDDSGGN
-569 EADNEII
+569 EADNEI
-576 EDNNV
+576 NNEIV
-581 DNEIV
+581 DNENNALNNEVI

-598 DDNDANNETLKN
+598 DEDNTLNNEVID
-610 EIIDNET
+610 EI
-617 GVENSVINNEVVG
+617 ENSVIDNEIVG
-630 DNTVEETPDSGED
+630 DNIIED
-643 DSDDNNENGD
+643 DNETEEPDIGDNEQ
-653 DNNNSGEDN
+653 
-662 GSNDDSD
+662 DDS
-669 NGTGGDNSNGGNGE
+669 
-683 DNESGEDDFETERIL
+683 EDDLETERII
-698 IVESSATANSI
+698 IVESSATANSLS
-709 QNAIITRGDE
+709 NATITRGDKVISSE
-719 IILGNQ
+719 Q
-725 VIATGDIANMGGAKY
+725 VIATGDIANMGGTKY

-785 GDNQV
+785 GDSQV

-803 YGIEL
+803 YGVEI

>member
-85 LGTPKNLI
+85 LDTPKNLI
-93 QGKSGEWICSICGD
+93 QGKTGEWICSICGD

-153 RVYQSLNGTFLYS
+153 KVYGSLNGTFLYS

-219 GASGNTQQEVYN
+219 GASGNSQQEVYN

-295 EGTSMYNKMKN
+295 EGTSMYNKMKS
-306 AGLLDENLTFIIPV
+306 AGLLNENLTFIIPV

-362 TPVGKITDSS
+362 TPVGKIADSS

-380 YSDGWHKVILE
+380 YSDGWHKVVLE
-391 DGTSGYVK
+391 DGTNGYVK

-427 RVGPGYSQLEI
+427 RVGPGYNQLEI

-461 VWDRV
+461 IWDRV

-478 DNIHIIDYNESFY
+478 DNIHKIDYNESFY
-491 VNAEGGLYLRESP
+491 VNAEGGLYLRETP

-513 NGSIVTRIE
+513 NGSIVTRLE

-561 TPDNSGGN
+561 TPDDSGGN
-569 EADNEII
+569 EADNEI
-576 EDNNV
+576 NNEIV
-581 DNEIV
+581 DNENNALNNEVI

-598 DDNDANNETLKN
+598 DEDNTLNNEVTD
-610 EIIDNET
+610 EI
-617 GVENSVINNEVVG
+617 ENSVIDNEIVG
-630 DNTVEETPDSGED
+630 DNTVEDDNETEEPDIGDNEPEDGED
-643 DSDDNNENGD
+643 DL
-653 DNNNSGEDN
+653 
-662 GSNDDSD
+662 
-669 NGTGGDNSNGGNGE
+669 
-683 DNESGEDDFETERIL
+683 ETERII
-698 IVESSATANSI
+698 IVESSATANSLS
-709 QNAIITRGDE
+709 NATITRGDKVISGE
-719 IILGNQ
+719 Q
-725 VIATGDIANMGGAKY
+725 VIATGDIANMGGTKY

-770 TAKLEGAFKMAADVT
+770 TAKLEGAFKVAADVT
-785 GDNQV
+785 GDGQV

-803 YGIEL
+803 YGVEI

>member
-85 LGTPKNLI
+85 LDTPKNLI

-139 FQFLATDYLQTTDD
+139 FQFLATDYLETTDD
-153 RVYQSLNGTFLYS
+153 KVYGSLNGTFLYS

-252 ITFLFSAYINNKQNS
+252 ITFLFSAYINNKQNT

-295 EGTSMYNKMKN
+295 EGTSMYNKMKS
-306 AGLLDENLTFIIPV
+306 AGLLNENLTFIIPV

-362 TPVGKITDSS
+362 TPVGKIADSS

-380 YSDGWHKVILE
+380 YSDGWHKVVLE
-391 DGTSGYVK
+391 DGTNGYVK

-427 RVGPGYSQLEI
+427 RVGPGYNQLEI

-461 VWDRV
+461 IWDRV

-478 DNIHIIDYNESFY
+478 DNIHKIDYNESFY
-491 VNAEGGLYLRESP
+491 VNAEGGLYLRETP

-513 NGSIVTRIE
+513 NGSIVTRLE

-561 TPDNSGGN
+561 TPDNSGDN
-569 EADNEII
+569 EVDNEII

-581 DNEIV
+581 DNEIA

-598 DDNDANNETLKN
+598 DEDNTLNN
-610 EIIDNET
+610 EIIDEESNVLNNEVT
-617 GVENSVINNEVVG
+617 DEIENSVIDNEIVG
-630 DNTVEETPDSGED
+630 DNTVEDDNETEEPDIGDNEPDDGED
-643 DSDDNNENGD
+643 DL
-653 DNNNSGEDN
+653 
-662 GSNDDSD
+662 
-669 NGTGGDNSNGGNGE
+669 
-683 DNESGEDDFETERIL
+683 ETERII
-698 IVESSATANSI
+698 IVESSATANSLS
-709 QNAIITRGDE
+709 NATITRGDKVISGE
-719 IILGNQ
+719 Q
-725 VIATGDIANMGGAKY
+725 VIATGDIANMGGTKY

-785 GDNQV
+785 GDSQV

>member
-1 MKKIISIFLIV
+1 MKKIISIFLFV

-25 SSFAESNRYV
+25 SSFAESNRYL
-35 YDGSNLDTSK
+35 YDGTNLDTSK
-45 YPGFKEKLDTLK
+45 YPGFKERLDTIK

-62 WKFII
+62 WNFII

-85 LGTPKNLI
+85 LDTPKNLI

-113 NWKCASEQA
+113 SWKCASEQA

-139 FQFLATDYLQTTDD
+139 FQFLQTDYLETTDD
-153 RVYQSLNGTFLYS
+153 IVYNSLNGTFLYS
-166 RENASIINRVCR
+166 RETASTINKVCK
-178 EKNANPYYIIARLL
+178 EKNANPYYVIARLL

-219 GASGNTQQEVYN
+219 GATGNTSQEVYN
-231 NALARAKREGWTSI
+231 NALARAKKEGWTSI

-295 EGTSMYNKMKN
+295 EGTSMYNKMKS

-320 YENMSSLSSSSPD
+320 YENMTSTTSTSPD
-333 SSIEAYP
+333 ATLEAYP
-340 KNIRVKVGHSN
+340 KNIRVKEGHSN

-356 GRSTTS
+356 SRSTTS
-362 TPVGKITDSS
+362 TIVGKIADSS

-380 YSDGWHKVILE
+380 YADGWHKVILE
-391 DGTSGYVK
+391 DGTTGYVK

-418 TVTNSDVIL
+418 TVINNDVIL
-427 RVGPGYSQLEI
+427 RVGPGLNQLEI
-438 THLNKGQVI
+438 THLAKGQVI
-447 HRIDNTGRYYIDGK
+447 HRIDSSGRYSIDGK

-478 DNIHIIDYNESFY
+478 DNIQKIDYNESFI
-491 VNAEGGLYLRESP
+491 VNAEGGLYLRETP

-513 NGSIVTRIE
+513 KGIIVTRLE
-522 AGSKVGNYT
+522 AGSKVGEYT

-551 KVDGG
+551 KVDGE

-561 TPDNSGGN
+561 NPNNTVENELVNNEVIENETIENEIEDENNKVEEEVNNTVQDNNTVEDNDNQNNVNNNVGDNENTDGENNETGGN
-569 EADNEII
+569 EAE
-576 EDNNV
+576 
-581 DNEIV
+581 
-586 DDENNVL
+586 DDEG
-593 NNEVI
+593 I
-598 DDNDANNETLKN
+598 D
-610 EIIDNET
+610 
-617 GVENSVINNEVVG
+617 
-630 DNTVEETPDSGED
+630 
-643 DSDDNNENGD
+643 
-653 DNNNSGEDN
+653 
-662 GSNDDSD
+662 
-669 NGTGGDNSNGGNGE
+669 
-683 DNESGEDDFETERIL
+683 TERVI
-698 IVESSATANSI
+698 IVEPSATANSI
-709 QNAIITRGDE
+709 PNAVITRNDKVITGSS
-719 IILGNQ
+719 
-725 VIATGDIANMGGAKY
+725 VIATGDIASMGDTKY

-790 KANDYLKIKDHIM
+790 KANDYLKVKDHIM
-803 YGIEL
+803 YGIDI

>member
-139 FQFLATDYLQTTDD
+139 FQFLATDYLETTDD
-153 RVYQSLNGTFLYS
+153 KVYGSLNGTFLYS

-219 GASGNTQQEVYN
+219 GASGNSQQEVYN

-295 EGTSMYNKMKN
+295 EGTSMYNKMKS
-306 AGLLDENLTFIIPV
+306 AGLLNENLTFIIPV

-362 TPVGKITDSS
+362 TPVGKIADSS

-380 YSDGWHKVILE
+380 YSDGWHKVVLE
-391 DGTSGYVK
+391 DGTNGYVK

-427 RVGPGYSQLEI
+427 RVGPGYNQLEI

-461 VWDRV
+461 IWDRV

-478 DNIHIIDYNESFY
+478 DNIHKIDYNESFY
-491 VNAEGGLYLRESP
+491 VNAEGGLYLRETP

-513 NGSIVTRIE
+513 NGSIVTRLE

-561 TPDNSGGN
+561 TPDDSGGN
-569 EADNEII
+569 EANNEII

-598 DDNDANNETLKN
+598 DEDNTLNN
-610 EIIDNET
+610 EIIDEESNVLNNEVT
-617 GVENSVINNEVVG
+617 DEIENSVIDNEIVG
-630 DNTVEETPDSGED
+630 DNTVEDDNETEEPDIGDNEPEDGED
-643 DSDDNNENGD
+643 DL
-653 DNNNSGEDN
+653 
-662 GSNDDSD
+662 
-669 NGTGGDNSNGGNGE
+669 
-683 DNESGEDDFETERIL
+683 ETERII
-698 IVESSATANSI
+698 IVESSATANSLS
-709 QNAIITRGDE
+709 NATITRGDKVISGE
-719 IILGNQ
+719 Q
-725 VIATGDIANMGGAKY
+725 VIATGDIANMGGTKY

-785 GDNQV
+785 GDSQV

>member
-85 LGTPKNLI
+85 LDTPKNLI

-295 EGTSMYNKMKN
+295 EGTSMYNKMKS
-306 AGLLDENLTFIIPV
+306 AGLLNENLTFIIPV

-356 GRSTTS
+356 ERSTTS
-362 TPVGKITDSS
+362 TPVGKIADSS

-380 YSDGWHKVILE
+380 YSDGWHKVVLE
-391 DGTSGYVK
+391 DGTNGYVK

-427 RVGPGYSQLEI
+427 RVGPGYNQLEI
-438 THLNKGQVI
+438 THLNKGQII

-461 VWDRV
+461 IWDRV

-478 DNIHIIDYNESFY
+478 DNIHKIDYNESFY
-491 VNAEGGLYLRESP
+491 VNAEGGLYLRETP

-513 NGSIVTRIE
+513 NGSIVTRLE

-598 DDNDANNETLKN
+598 DEDNTLNN
-610 EIIDNET
+610 EIIDEESNVLNNEVT
-617 GVENSVINNEVVG
+617 DEIENSVIDNEIVG
-630 DNTVEETPDSGED
+630 DNTVEDDNETEEPDIGDNEPDDGED
-643 DSDDNNENGD
+643 DL
-653 DNNNSGEDN
+653 
-662 GSNDDSD
+662 
-669 NGTGGDNSNGGNGE
+669 
-683 DNESGEDDFETERIL
+683 ETERII
-698 IVESSATANSI
+698 IVESSATANSLS
-709 QNAIITRGDE
+709 NATITRGDKVISGE
-719 IILGNQ
+719 Q
-725 VIATGDIANMGGAKY
+725 VIATGDIANMGGTKY

-785 GDNQV
+785 GDSQV

-803 YGIEL
+803 YGVEI

>member
-85 LGTPKNLI
+85 LDTPKNLI
-93 QGKSGEWICSICGD
+93 QGKTGEWICSICGD

-139 FQFLATDYLQTTDD
+139 FQFLATDYLETTDD
-153 RVYQSLNGTFLYS
+153 KVYGSLNGTFLYS
-166 RENASIINRVCR
+166 RENATIINRVCK

-295 EGTSMYNKMKN
+295 EGTSMYNKMKS
-306 AGLLDENLTFIIPV
+306 AGLLNENLTFIIPV

-362 TPVGKITDSS
+362 TPVGKIADSS

-380 YSDGWHKVILE
+380 YSDGWHKVVLE
-391 DGTSGYVK
+391 DGTNGYVK

-427 RVGPGYSQLEI
+427 RVGPGYNQLEI

-461 VWDRV
+461 IWDRV

-478 DNIHIIDYNESFY
+478 DNIHKIDYNESFY
-491 VNAEGGLYLRESP
+491 VNAEGGLYLRETP

-513 NGSIVTRIE
+513 NGSIVTRLE

-531 WDKVITEDG
+531 WDKVITGDG

-561 TPDNSGGN
+561 MPDDSGGN
-569 EADNEII
+569 EADNEI
-576 EDNNV
+576 NNEIV
-581 DNEIV
+581 DNENNALNNEVI

-598 DDNDANNETLKN
+598 DEDNTLNNEVID
-610 EIIDNET
+610 EI
-617 GVENSVINNEVVG
+617 ENSVIDNEIIG
-630 DNTVEETPDSGED
+630 DNTVEDDNETEEEPDIGDNEPDDGED
-643 DSDDNNENGD
+643 DL
-653 DNNNSGEDN
+653 
-662 GSNDDSD
+662 
-669 NGTGGDNSNGGNGE
+669 
-683 DNESGEDDFETERIL
+683 ETERII
-698 IVESSATANSI
+698 IVESSATANSLS
-709 QNAIITRGDE
+709 NATITRGDKVISGE
-719 IILGNQ
+719 Q
-725 VIATGDIANMGGAKY
+725 VIATGDIANMGGTKY

-785 GDNQV
+785 GDSQV

-803 YGIEL
+803 YGVEI

>member
-12 ILLSAFLIVNILQ
+12 ILLSAFLIVNILE

-139 FQFLATDYLQTTDD
+139 FQFLATDYLETTDD
-153 RVYQSLNGTFLYS
+153 KVYGSLNGTFLYS

-295 EGTSMYNKMKN
+295 EGTSMYNKMKS
-306 AGLLDENLTFIIPV
+306 AGLLNENLTFIIPV

-362 TPVGKITDSS
+362 TPVGKIADSS

-380 YSDGWHKVILE
+380 YSDGWHKVVLE

-427 RVGPGYSQLEI
+427 RVGPGYNQLEI

-461 VWDRV
+461 IWDRV

-478 DNIHIIDYNESFY
+478 DNIHKIDYNESFY
-491 VNAEGGLYLRESP
+491 VNAEGGLYLRETP

-513 NGSIVTRIE
+513 NGSIVTRLE

-561 TPDNSGGN
+561 TPDDSGGN

-598 DDNDANNETLKN
+598 DEDNTLNN
-610 EIIDNET
+610 EIIDEESNVLNNEVT
-617 GVENSVINNEVVG
+617 DEIENSVIDNEIVG
-630 DNTVEETPDSGED
+630 DNTVEDDNETEEPDIGDNEPEDGED
-643 DSDDNNENGD
+643 DL
-653 DNNNSGEDN
+653 
-662 GSNDDSD
+662 
-669 NGTGGDNSNGGNGE
+669 
-683 DNESGEDDFETERIL
+683 ETERII
-698 IVESSATANSI
+698 IVESSATANSLS
-709 QNAIITRGDE
+709 NATITRGDKVISGE
-719 IILGNQ
+719 Q
-725 VIATGDIANMGGAKY
+725 VIATGDIANMGGTKY

-785 GDNQV
+785 GDSQV

>member
-1 MKKIISIFLIV
+1 MKKIISIFLSV

-25 SSFAESNRYV
+25 SSFAESNRYL
-35 YDGSNLDTSK
+35 YDGTNLDTSK
-45 YPGFKEKLDTLK
+45 YPGFKERLDTIK

-62 WKFII
+62 WNFII

-85 LGTPKNLI
+85 LDTPKNLI

-113 NWKCASEQA
+113 SWKCASEQA

-139 FQFLATDYLQTTDD
+139 FQFLQTDYLETTDVK
-153 RVYQSLNGTFLYS
+153 VYNSLNGTFLYS
-166 RENASIINRVCR
+166 RETASTINKVCK
-178 EKNANPYYIIARLL
+178 EKNANPYYVIARLL

-204 MVDTDGTVYYNLFNI
+204 MVDTDGTIYYNLFNI
-219 GASGNTQQEVYN
+219 GATGNTSQEVYN
-231 NALARAKREGWTSI
+231 NALARAKKEGWTSI

-295 EGTSMYNKMKN
+295 EGTSMYNKMKS

-320 YENMSSLSSSSPD
+320 YENMTSTTSTSPD
-333 SSIEAYP
+333 ASLEAYP
-340 KNIRVKVGHSN
+340 KNIRVKEGHSN

-356 GRSTTS
+356 SRSTTS
-362 TPVGKITDSS
+362 TIVGKIADSS

-380 YSDGWHKVILE
+380 YADGWHKVILE
-391 DGTSGYVK
+391 DGTTGYVK

-418 TVTNSDVIL
+418 TVINNDVIL
-427 RVGPGYSQLEI
+427 RVGPGLSQLEI
-438 THLNKGQVI
+438 THLAKGQVI
-447 HRIDNTGRYYIDGK
+447 HRIDSSGRYFIDGK

-478 DNIHIIDYNESFY
+478 DNIQKIDYNESFI
-491 VNAEGGLYLRESP
+491 VNAEGGLYLRETP

-513 NGSIVTRIE
+513 KGSIVTRLE
-522 AGSKVGNYT
+522 AGSKVGEYT

-551 KVDGG
+551 KVDGE

-561 TPDNSGGN
+561 NPNNTVEN
-569 EADNEII
+569 EL
-576 EDNNV
+576 V
-581 DNEIV
+581 
-586 DDENNVL
+586 

-598 DDNDANNETLKN
+598 ENEIIGNNNIENNETIEN
-610 EIIDNET
+610 EIEDENNKVEEEVNNTVQDNNTVEDNDNQNNVNNNVGDNENTDGENNET
-617 GVENSVINNEVVG
+617 GGNE
-630 DNTVEETPDSGED
+630 TED
-643 DSDDNNENGD
+643 DEGID
-653 DNNNSGEDN
+653 
-662 GSNDDSD
+662 
-669 NGTGGDNSNGGNGE
+669 
-683 DNESGEDDFETERIL
+683 TERVI
-698 IVESSATANSI
+698 IVEPSATANSI
-709 QNAIITRGDE
+709 PNAVITRDDKVITGSS
-719 IILGNQ
+719 
-725 VIATGDIANMGGAKY
+725 VIATGDIASMGDTKY

-803 YGIEL
+803 YGIDI

>member
-25 SSFAESNRYV
+25 SSFAESNRYA

-62 WKFII
+62 WNFII

-78 KAQYTGH
+78 KAEYTGH
-85 LGTPKNLI
+85 LDTPKNLI
-93 QGKSGEWICSICGD
+93 QGKTGEWICSICGD

-166 RENASIINRVCR
+166 RENASIINRVCK
-178 EKNANPYYIIARLL
+178 EKNANPYYVIARLL

-391 DGTSGYVK
+391 DGTNGYVK

-478 DNIHIIDYNESFY
+478 DNIHKIDYNESFY

-504 AGNIIRKLE
+504 TGNIIRKLE

-522 AGSKVGNYT
+522 SGVQVGNYT

-540 VIGYVAREYLI
+540 AIGYVAREYLV
-551 KVDGG
+551 KVDGSD
-556 EVPDE
+556 VPDE
-561 TPDNSGGN
+561 MPDDSGDNEINNEVIEGN
-569 EADNEII
+569 NVDNEII
-576 EDNNV
+576 ED
-581 DNEIV
+581 
-586 DDENNVL
+586 ENNVSNNEVSDEDDAL
-593 NNEVI
+593 NNEVM
-598 DDNDANNETLKN
+598 D
-610 EIIDNET
+610 EI
-617 GVENSVINNEVVG
+617 ENSVIDNEIIG
-630 DNTVEETPDSGED
+630 DNTVED
-643 DSDDNNENGD
+643 DSEADNGDNNESEDDEEGSEKPDNGD
-653 DNNNSGEDN
+653 GGDSEDN
-662 GSNDDSD
+662 S
-669 NGTGGDNSNGGNGE
+669 
-683 DNESGEDDFETERIL
+683 RIL
-698 IVESSATANSI
+698 IVEPSATADSI
-709 QNAIITRGDE
+709 AGAIITRDE
-719 IILGNQ
+719 KLITGNEM
-725 VIATGDIANMGGAKY
+725 VATGDIASIGSEKY

-803 YGIEL
+803 YGNEL

>member
-25 SSFAESNRYV
+25 SSFAESNRYA

-93 QGKSGEWICSICGD
+93 QGKTGEWICSICGD

-139 FQFLATDYLQTTDD
+139 FQFLATDYLETTDD

-295 EGTSMYNKMKN
+295 EGTSMYNKMKS
-306 AGLLDENLTFIIPV
+306 AGLLNENLTFIIPV

-362 TPVGKITDSS
+362 TPVGKIADSS

-380 YSDGWHKVILE
+380 YSDGWHKVVLE
-391 DGTSGYVK
+391 DGTNGYVK

-418 TVTNSDVIL
+418 TVNNSDVIL
-427 RVGPGYSQLEI
+427 RVGPGYNQLEI

-461 VWDRV
+461 IWDRV

-478 DNIHIIDYNESFY
+478 DNIHKIDYNESFY
-491 VNAEGGLYLRESP
+491 VNAEGGLYLRETP

-513 NGSIVTRIE
+513 NGSIVTRLE

-561 TPDNSGGN
+561 TPDDSAGN

-576 EDNNV
+576 ENNNV

-593 NNEVI
+593 NNEFI
-598 DDNDANNETLKN
+598 DEDNTLNN
-610 EIIDNET
+610 EIIDEESNVLNNEVT
-617 GVENSVINNEVVG
+617 DEIENSVIDNEIVG
-630 DNTVEETPDSGED
+630 DNTVEDDNETEEPDIGENESDDGED
-643 DSDDNNENGD
+643 DL
-653 DNNNSGEDN
+653 
-662 GSNDDSD
+662 
-669 NGTGGDNSNGGNGE
+669 
-683 DNESGEDDFETERIL
+683 ETERI
-698 IVESSATANSI
+698 IMVESSATANSLS
-709 QNAIITRGDE
+709 NETITRGE
-719 IILGNQ
+719 IN
-725 VIATGDIANMGGAKY
+725 
-740 TIVKKGDSTGDGYV
+740 
-754 KANDYLI
+754 
-761 IKDYIMETG
+761 
-770 TAKLEGAFKMAADVT
+770 FR
-785 GDNQV
+785 
-790 KANDYLKIKDHIM
+790 
-803 YGIEL
+803 